1 MPWILRQR
9 EDIKIQR
16 PTRVR
21 LDSGMTLTG
30 EEVTD
35 QILTDTGWRWE
46 DWPEPEPY
54 WQTTATTT
62 STSETDVIEP

>member
-9 EDIKIQR
+9 EDIRIER

-35 QILTDTGWRWE
+35 QVLSDTGWRWE
-46 DWPEPEPY
+46 DWPETEPY
-54 WQTTATTT
+54 WYTTATTT